1 MNWDFI
7 TLKNADGSD
16 AKAALMSFANQL
28 GLETIAPGRYS
39 FLLILQLFGGYAS
52 RRMHPRKVIREIEAL
67 EGIGAPSRFK
77 PPIQN
82 KHPPLKGLW
91 HKHFMQDDMHS
102 LALNFMHGLK
112 RYGMPLFEQRARD
125 AAETGEMRYVSVED
139 VGALTHD
146 VVDGNLG
153 RLSAAQALTGEWLLF
168 AKHQDQNYYLSLA
181 SHDKNTHDHVRH
193 QIDAICRNE
202 FPFINAL
209 LCQNH
214 VA

>member
-7 TLKNADGSD
+7 TMKSADGSD
-16 AKAALMSFANQL
+16 AKPALMLFANQL

-39 FLLILQLFGGYAS
+39 FLLVLQLFGGYAS
-52 RRMHPRKVIREIEAL
+52 RRRHPRKVIREIEAL
-67 EGIGAPSRFK
+67 EGIGASSRFK

-91 HKHFMQDDMHS
+91 HKHFMQDDMRS
-102 LALNFMHGLK
+102 LAINFMHGLK
-112 RYGMPLFEQRARD
+112 RYGMPLFEQRARE
-125 AAETGEMRYVSVED
+125 AAEVGETRYVSVED

-146 VVDGNLG
+146 IVNGNLG

-181 SHDKNTHDHVRH
+181 LHDKSMHGHVRQ
-193 QIDAICRNE
+193 QIDAICLNE
-202 FPFINAL
+202 FPFLDAL
-209 LCQNH
+209 LHQND